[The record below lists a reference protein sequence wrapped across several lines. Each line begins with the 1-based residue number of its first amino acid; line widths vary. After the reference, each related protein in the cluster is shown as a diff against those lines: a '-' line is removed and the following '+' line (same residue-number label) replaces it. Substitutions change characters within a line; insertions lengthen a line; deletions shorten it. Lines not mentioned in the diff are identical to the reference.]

1 MYELTANN
9 YCNLFL
15 QYNFQDLDDQVN
27 DHERFQQAH
36 NEASDWV
43 RHTKLELQQHC
54 DTHGE
59 KERIIERENK
69 VNQIIASLPRG
80 EALIS
85 KVIQLS
91 DAVIASTG
99 PEGQEAIKQDVKQ
112 LQANWK
118 SLQAQCHESQN
129 TLSNCISSWSQ
140 FTAALGSM
148 KRWIDHFQKKVN
160 DEQSKENKTPEDLVR
175 CKSLVEEAVQQKP
188 VLEDLND
195 KCEALLE
202 MSACSWARDKTVQL
216 QSAYTSLLT
225 DMQGLVSRVEKN
237 LSDHTEF
244 LKAKKEMEDWLR
256 IARGS
261 VQDCMGVG
269 DAEWAK
275 DKLETI
281 KVSRILGS

>member
-1 MYELTANN
+1 M
-9 YCNLFL
+9 
-15 QYNFQDLDDQVN
+15 N
-27 DHERFQQAH
+27 DHEKFQQAH
-36 NEASDWV
+36 NEAADWV
-43 RHTKLELQQHC
+43 RHTKLELQQNC

-69 VNQIIASLPRG
+69 VNQIIASLPKG
-80 EALIS
+80 ESLIS

-91 DAVIASTG
+91 DDVIASTG
-99 PEGQEAIKQDVKQ
+99 PEGQETIKQDMKQ

-118 SLQAQCHESQN
+118 SLQSQCHESQK
-129 TLSNCISSWSQ
+129 TLSNCIASWSQ
-140 FTAALGSM
+140 FTTALDSM

-175 CKSLVEEAVQQKP
+175 CKSLVEEAIQQKP

-202 MSACSWARDKTVQL
+202 LSACSWARDKTVQL

-244 LKAKKEMEDWLR
+244 LKAKKEIEDWLR

-281 KVSRILGS
+281 KVCN